1 MLENPVETYETQKNI
16 KVFLKQKDE
25 IKDVG
30 GIVGGW
36 LKEGKRKRGYVQQR
50 SMVILDADSTTSELW
65 EDTKLL
71 FSNAAAICTTHSHT
85 KRNQGIVYSFHYVAQ

>member
-1 MLENPVETYETQKNI
+1 MSINKDKQPVNKIKYDGSLNYAEGKSRTTSVWKNKTFSWSDLLKMLENPVETYETQKNI

-36 LKEGKRKRGYVQQR
+36 LKKENGN
-50 SMVILDADSTTSELW
+50 
-65 EDTKLL
+65 EDMYSNEVWL
-71 FSNAAAICTTHSHT
+71 F
-85 KRNQGIVYSFHYVAQ
+85 

>member
-1 MLENPVETYETQKNI
+1 
-16 KVFLKQKDE
+16 
-25 IKDVG
+25 
-30 GIVGGW
+30 
-36 LKEGKRKRGYVQQR
+36 
-50 SMVILDADSTTSELW
+50 MVILDADSTTSELW